1 MGGIKLIALT
11 SSHPLLLVR
20 PLDNSQA
27 REYKPVVS
35 LFNGERTMSP
45 DHKPELTTPPF
56 PVIPQEA
63 FDWYDEYAHGI
74 IDRREFMA
82 RLAGLVALG
91 FTMTTLTGALMP
103 NYALAE
109 QVSFNDPSIQASYVK
124 FPSPDGY
131 GEGRGYL
138 VLPNALLIPGQKAG
152 DPKTLDLSK
161 KAPVVLVV
169 HENRGLNPYI
179 EDVARRLAAKGYIA
193 FAPDALYSLGGYP
206 GNDDAGRAMQASLD
220 RAKIEQDFIAAA
232 RFLRAHPQSNGK
244 LGAVGFCF
252 GGYIVNMLAATIP
265 DELAAGVPFYGTPAA
280 TELRSR
286 VKGPL
291 MLQFAALDQ
300 RINDTWAEYEAQ
312 LKANKA
318 DYVAYLYPNVNHGF
332 HNDSTAR
339 YDEPTAELAWART
352 LDFFGKHLLV

>member
-1 MGGIKLIALT
+1 
-11 SSHPLLLVR
+11 
-20 PLDNSQA
+20 
-27 REYKPVVS
+27 
-35 LFNGERTMSP
+35 MSP
-45 DHKPELTTPPF
+45 QPKSDNNAHASQP
-56 PVIPQEA
+56 IPQEA

-124 FPSPDGY
+124 FPSPEGY

-138 VLPNALLIPGQKAG
+138 VMPASMLIPGKEAG
-152 DPKTLDLSK
+152 DPKTLDPTK
-161 KAPVVLVV
+161 KAAVVLVV

-206 GNDDAGRAMQASLD
+206 GNDDAGRAMQASLE

-232 RFLRAHPQSNGK
+232 RFLKAHPQSNGK

-252 GGYIVNMLAATIP
+252 GGYIVNMLAASIP

-300 RINDTWAEYEAQ
+300 RINDTWAEYETQ

-318 DYVAYLYPNVNHGF
+318 EYIAYLYPNVNHGF

-352 LDFFGKHLLV
+352 LDFFGKYLQG